1 MPRVGVREH
10 IKRAARRMGYEV
22 RQYTPLRS
30 YTAARERLFTS
41 LGIDVVVD
49 VGANAGQYGELLR
62 GLGFRGRLIS
72 LEPVPEAF
80 AALERIAAAD
90 GRWSALQVAAA
101 DVDGEIELRVTADSR
116 SSSVLARNDRFA
128 DRPGWAPR
136 EVVAVPARRLA
147 TLVPELLQPRERA
160 HLKVDVQGYER
171 QVLEGADGALD
182 RFDSLE
188 LELNVSPL
196 YDGQAQLVDLLPL
209 LTERGIP
216 HGLARADPARR
227 PGPADRAR
235 RPVRARRVTVPPA
248 VGVPGTRA
256 RAGRDVTAADRPAR
270 DERRARRRRD
280 AAAGPRAWATRAS
293 GSGRRCWRSSA
304 SPATSGR
311 WASTAS
317 PSSAPP
323 RSPSPRPRGWARS
336 CSCGSR

>member
-209 LTERGIP
+209 LTERGFHMVSLEPILLDDRGRLIELD
-216 HGLARADPARR
+216 GLFARAA
-227 PGPADRAR
+227 
-235 RPVRARRVTVPPA
+235 
-248 VGVPGTRA
+248 
-256 RAGRDVTAADRPAR
+256 
-270 DERRARRRRD
+270 
-280 AAAGPRAWATRAS
+280 
-293 GSGRRCWRSSA
+293 
-304 SPATSGR
+304 
-311 WASTAS
+311 
-317 PSSAPP
+317 
-323 RSPSPRPRGWARS
+323 
-336 CSCGSR
+336 